1 MIHQTIPYDPI
12 AWGQRITAATHQRDF
27 DVLVRDA
34 QHGYAVAVAATQA
47 TPGPEATSAK
57 NHWAALLTMVKMR
70 RDLRFPVTYSVT
82 TYDSP
87 RDLHQQLGHY

>member
-47 TPGPEATSAK
+47 TPGPKTESAK
-57 NHWAALLTMVKMR
+57 NHWAALLTAVKMH